1 MYPHKINMG
10 RSLALSEADEILDW
24 CEQNA
29 IDLFGCAVVGG
40 CHVFRFESE
49 TDAMMFVL
57 RWC

>member
-1 MYPHKINMG
+1 MG
-10 RSLALSEADEILDW
+10 RSLALTEADEILDW

-49 TDAMMFVL
+49 TDAMMFGL
-57 RWC
+57 RWS